1 MTNFEYGFI
10 TKCAEYGVDPNLLIK
25 SAGFGQLVGGA
36 VKGLAN
42 GTTKVMGSKLGKYV
56 VSPAIGVGITYGLS
70 KMFGGGEQDP
80 DAFLKNLNKTNPRGG
95 SFGNNT
101 PRLYAPTQ
109 YNPHYGVNQQ
119 Y

>member
-25 SAGFGQLVGGA
+25 SAGWGRAIGGA
-36 VKGLAN
+36 VKGLAK
-42 GTTKVMGSKLGKYV
+42 GVPKVMGSKVGRWII
-56 VSPAIGVGITYGLS
+56 SPAMGVGITYGLS

-95 SFGNNT
+95 PFGKLT
-101 PRLYAPTQ
+101 PRTYAPTQ
-109 YNPHYGVNQQ
+109 YNPHYGVN
-119 Y
+119 